1 MSKLNSEAANQPS
14 SSAFYRAVWRWH
26 FYAGLYVIPFLMML
40 AVTGLFM
47 LWFTAIAPEFGER
60 LTLSPGS
67 ASLRISEQADAA
79 SNAYPAGKIT
89 QYIAPLGNHNP
100 ALFRMGL
107 ENGDRML
114 AVDPYTGIIL
124 RDVPQ
129 ANTWNDFFTRVH
141 GSLFLGAKTGG
152 LGDLLIEIA
161 AGLGIVLLI
170 TGIYLWWPRNGRTL
184 GDVLVPN
191 LALRGRLFWK

>member
-79 SNAYPAGKIT
+79 SNAHPADADRQNHDAEGKVE
-89 QYIAPLGNHNP
+89 NHIP
-100 ALFRMGL
+100 ETHLSLMKRYTDGHS
-107 ENGDRML
+107 L
-114 AVDPYTGIIL
+114 A
-124 RDVPQ
+124 
-129 ANTWNDFFTRVH
+129 W
-141 GSLFLGAKTGG
+141 
-152 LGDLLIEIA
+152 
-161 AGLGIVLLI
+161 
-170 TGIYLWWPRNGRTL
+170 
-184 GDVLVPN
+184 
-191 LALRGRLFWK
+191 